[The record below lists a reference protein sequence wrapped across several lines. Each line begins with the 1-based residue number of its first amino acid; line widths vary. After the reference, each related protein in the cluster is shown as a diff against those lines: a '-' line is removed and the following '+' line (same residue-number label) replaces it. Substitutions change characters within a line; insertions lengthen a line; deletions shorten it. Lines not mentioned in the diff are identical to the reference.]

1 VTRQRHS
8 LKIHHAMPQKK
19 LIPQIQGGAILL
31 RQTTPDDAP
40 VICRAYQNQAFLR
53 LFAAHRKVPKSEA
66 ELRQNLQKRS
76 QISPETLHYLEW
88 LIIHQRYG
96 AIGIAALNDYS
107 QSQPHAEFLIG
118 LFEEKN
124 CHFGYGIAATL
135 LALELA
141 FNHLNLHKIYSL
153 VYDYNPIAGQILTK
167 GDFKPE
173 GIQKNHHSFAQEN
186 QFVSLHRFGLTVED
200 FRHSQILRRLSHKL
214 LGRDITQLP
223 MVRANTQVRPYIMS
237 VGENLRV
244 RPFENPQTSSHQAL
258 PPFSCTYTP
267 EFLDILSQLGCT
279 LVLSTYQAGK
289 VILLSVHENKLIQL
303 PRTFNKPMGLAVDGH
318 RLAVATQEEVIVLA
332 NAPGLATTYPKQPN
346 TYDALYLPQATYYS
360 GELDIHDMA
369 YGVEGLW
376 AVNTRFSCLSL
387 IDDHYSFTVRWM
399 PPFINTLTPDD
410 CCHLNGLAMQ
420 DGKPRYVTALGKSNE
435 AEGWRAQKLKGGLL
449 MEVPTGEIIVP
460 GLAMPH
466 SPRLYDE
473 KLYLLNSAHG
483 QLLHVDGTTGQADIV
498 NHLPGF
504 ARGMAR
510 CGDYLFIGLSTLRH
524 QHNTFGDL
532 LKSAFFQSEEL
543 FCGVVVVHLP
553 SGRLAGSVR
562 YLTTCEEIYDV
573 QILPNL
579 RRPGILNTNNQLF
592 RQALAAPTDCFW
604 SKGPHNK

>member
-1 VTRQRHS
+1 M
-8 LKIHHAMPQKK
+8 LKN
-19 LIPQIQGGAILL
+19 QGSAILL

-40 VICRAYQNQAFLR
+40 IICQAYQNKAFLR
-53 LFAAHRKVPKSEA
+53 LFAAHRKVPKSET
-66 ELRQNLQKRS
+66 ELRRNLQKRS
-76 QISPETLHYLEW
+76 QISPETLHYIEW
-88 LIIHQRYG
+88 LIIHKRHG

-107 QSQPHAEFLIG
+107 QNPPHAEFLIG
-118 LFEEKN
+118 LFQEQN
-124 CHFGYGIAATL
+124 CHLGYGIAATL
-135 LALELA
+135 LALDLA
-141 FNHLNLHKIYSL
+141 FNHLNLEKIYSL

-173 GIQKNHHSFAQEN
+173 GLQKTHHQIPQEN
-186 QFVSLHRFGLTVED
+186 RLVALHRFGLTVEH
-200 FRHSQILRRLSHKL
+200 FRHSQILCRLSRKL
-214 LGRDITQLP
+214 LDRDITQSAISP
-223 MVRANTQVRPYIMS
+223 RTAKPKGKNPIHQMS
-237 VGENLRV
+237 T
-244 RPFENPQTSSHQAL
+244 PQSASHQNL
-258 PPFSCTYTP
+258 PPLSCTYTP
-267 EFLDILSQLGCT
+267 EFLNILSQLGCT

-289 VILLSVHENKLIQL
+289 VILLSVHDNKLIQL

-332 NAPGLATTYPKQPN
+332 NALGLATAYPKQPN

-387 IDDHYSFTVRWM
+387 IDDHYSFTPRWM
-399 PPFINTLTPDD
+399 PSFISRLTPDD

-420 DGKPRYVTALGKSNE
+420 AGKPRYVTALGNSHQP
-435 AEGWRAQKLKGGLL
+435 EGWRTQKFKGGIL

-483 QLLHVDGTTGQADIV
+483 QLLYIDRDTGKAEIV
-498 NHLPGF
+498 NRLPGF

-510 CGDYLFIGLSTLRH
+510 CGDYLFIGLSKLRH

-532 LKSAFFQSEEL
+532 LKTAFFQTEER
-543 FCGVVVVHLP
+543 FCGVVALHLP
-553 SGRLAGSVR
+553 SGRLVGSVR
-562 YLTTCEEIYDV
+562 YLTSCEEIYDV

-579 RRPGILNTNNQLF
+579 RRPGILNTNNPLF
-592 RQALAAPTDCFW
+592 RQALATPTDCFW
-604 SKGPHNK
+604 SQS